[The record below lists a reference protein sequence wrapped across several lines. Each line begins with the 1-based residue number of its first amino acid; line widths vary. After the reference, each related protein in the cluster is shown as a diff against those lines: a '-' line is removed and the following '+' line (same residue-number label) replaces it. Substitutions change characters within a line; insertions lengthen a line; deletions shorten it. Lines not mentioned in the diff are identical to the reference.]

1 MRLRG
6 ATQWLHEGIRRVG
19 SLFKK
24 LAAQVN
30 HGAQIKVCCLRE
42 TFCQAASGRLFSACV
57 AESTERGLAGWC
69 IVCCL
74 LRGNKRARDSLDGL
88 CTVEIDEAAAAAGG
102 IAHAAAAAAAAVLMY
117 KRERE
122 AIQRPVR
129 DLLDGAICA
138 QRESAFPSTPGIKS
152 QGGAG
157 SLCCAATDERMDGI
171 LWCPFSSLSLGA
183 LRPPSTNEC

>member
-1 MRLRG
+1 VAARG
-6 ATQWLHEGIRRVG
+6 HQAG

-102 IAHAAAAAAAAVLMY
+102 IAHAAAAAAAAAVLMY
-117 KRERE
+117 KRERGRRYKGQCGTCWME
-122 AIQRPVR
+122 QYVPSVNRP
-129 DLLDGAICA
+129 
-138 QRESAFPSTPGIKS
+138 SH
-152 QGGAG
+152 
-157 SLCCAATDERMDGI
+157 
-171 LWCPFSSLSLGA
+171 
-183 LRPPSTNEC
+183 PPPE

>member
-1 MRLRG
+1 MLLKLPKLG
-6 ATQWLHEGIRRVG
+6 ANFTTHRKVWPLVTNSFHTRCVSEEQHWLHEGTRRVLF
-19 SLFKK
+19 LFKK
-24 LAAQVN
+24 LALQVN

-42 TFCQAASGRLFSACV
+42 TFRQAAAGRLFSACV

-102 IAHAAAAAAAAVLMY
+102 IAHAAAAAAAVLMY

-122 AIQRPVR
+122 GGDTKA
-129 DLLDGAICA
+129 
-138 QRESAFPSTPGIKS
+138 SAGLVGWSN
-152 QGGAG
+152 
-157 SLCCAATDERMDGI
+157 M
-171 LWCPFSSLSLGA
+171 CPA
-183 LRPPSTNEC
+183 

>member
-1 MRLRG
+1 MQNLRRHEEKSLYPPYLNSQNLVLILRRIEKYGLLCLIHFTHGVRVRLRG
-6 ATQWLHEGIRRVG
+6 ATVAARGHQAVG

-42 TFCQAASGRLFSACV
+42 TFCQAAAGRLFSACV

-102 IAHAAAAAAAAVLMY
+102 IAHAAAAAVLMY

-122 AIQRPVR
+122 
-129 DLLDGAICA
+129 
-138 QRESAFPSTPGIKS
+138 REGGDTKASAGLVGWSN
-152 QGGAG
+152 
-157 SLCCAATDERMDGI
+157 M
-171 LWCPFSSLSLGA
+171 CPA
-183 LRPPSTNEC
+183 